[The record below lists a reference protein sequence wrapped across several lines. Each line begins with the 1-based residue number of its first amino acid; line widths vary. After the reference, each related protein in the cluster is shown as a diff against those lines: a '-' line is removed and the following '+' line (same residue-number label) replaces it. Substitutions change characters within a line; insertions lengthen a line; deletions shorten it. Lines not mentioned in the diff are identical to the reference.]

1 MHPTCSSGHWRP
13 SRPSGR
19 PHSRVRPQSV
29 AKFADLLAATAR
41 MLGVHPIDLAIDC
54 SDNDLILNQELKA
67 ISVQV

>member
-1 MHPTCSSGHWRP
+1 
-13 SRPSGR
+13 
-19 PHSRVRPQSV
+19 V